1 MRNTNAEDALF
12 ETTAILTTLLAATA
26 FAMLLRQLIA
36 AVVPLLELMVF
47 SQAPM
52 ATGL

>member
-12 ETTAILTTLLAATA
+12 ETTALLTTLLVGTA

-36 AVVPLLELMVF
+36 AVVPLVELIVF
-47 SQAPM
+47 SQPSI